1 MKLKHIESCLSS
13 LCREFPHPNITLEQ
27 YPTSANLTACVVA
40 TALEYG
46 DLGEGRTALDLG
58 CGTGMLLMGCA
69 VVGCDFVIGVDC
81 DADALIVARKNS
93 LQSELD
99 HVVDLL
105 LAKVTTSCRPDTSV
119 TFKNPKKQSQGRG
132 RARGRGR
139 DRSRPLP
146 QQPQKQF
153 ILQSALDLDSD
164 SDSAHPLKNDGIPL
178 QDNCVDTV
186 VTNPPFGTKHNA
198 GMDICFLQTAT
209 RLARR
214 AVYSFHKTSTR
225 AFLIQTIESWGYQVQ
240 VIAEMKF
247 DIPNT
252 YAFHQK
258 KSIDVDVDLIRI
270 YVQKEEDESDRVDKC
285 L

>member
-13 LCREFPHPNITLEQ
+13 LCREFPRPNITLEQ

-69 VVGCDFVIGVDC
+69 IVECDFVIGVDC
-81 DADALIVARKNS
+81 DAEALVVARNNS
-93 LQSELD
+93 QQSELD
-99 HVVDLL
+99 HVVDLI
-105 LAKVTTSCRPDTSV
+105 LAKVTTSCRPV
-119 TFKNPKKQSQGRG
+119 TTGAPKNPTKHGRG
-132 RARGRGR
+132 RGHG
-139 DRSRPLP
+139 RSRPPAKQPP
-146 QQPQKQF
+146 QPF
-153 ILQSALDLDSD
+153 ILQADSTLA
-164 SDSAHPLKNDGIPL
+164 STSTSTSGPAHSLTNDGIPL

-198 GMDICFLQTAT
+198 GIDICFLRTAT

-225 AFLIQTIESWGYQVQ
+225 AYLIQTIESWGYHVK

-247 DIPNT
+247 DIPNM

-270 YVQKEEDESDRVDKC
+270 SIQKEEHENDEVDEC
-285 L
+285 H